1 MTGFPVIFSISC
13 ITSTDLIPP
22 QLKKIASAS
31 LSSISN
37 ANFFQYSGVTLPNS
51 IPVVRFNP

>member
-1 MTGFPVIFSISC
+1 VIFSISC